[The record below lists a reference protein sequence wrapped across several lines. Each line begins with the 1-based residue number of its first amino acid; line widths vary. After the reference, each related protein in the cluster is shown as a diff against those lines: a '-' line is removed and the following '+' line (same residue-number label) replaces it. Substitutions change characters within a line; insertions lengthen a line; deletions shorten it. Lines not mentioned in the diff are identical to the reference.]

1 MLPGKHPINALNAK
15 RVSKLSEPGRYAD
28 GNGLYLIVDKSGAKR
43 WVLRCVVAG
52 RRRDMGLGGLKT
64 VSLAEARQLAQSYR
78 TIARSGGDPLAN
90 RRQKRAIIPTFE
102 FASRNVHK
110 TLLPS

>member
-1 MLPGKHPINALNAK
+1 MPQGKHPINALNAM

-52 RRRDMGLGGLKT
+52 RRRDMGLGGLKI

-90 RRQKRAIIPTFE
+90 RRQKRAVIHTTRLFR
-102 FASRNVHK
+102 AG
-110 TLLPS
+110 L